1 MNKKRHI
8 AFVFFIW
15 LTQVFL
21 VRAQDPQLSQ
31 MYAAPLLISPAF
43 AGIDNQSNVR
53 FAHRNQWPSLNA
65 NYQFSAISANIALGN
80 QKSGLGVLITSDKQ
94 FLNLQTT
101 QLGLQYG
108 HHIDLGEDIRLSAG
122 IQTDLFMRSIDA
134 SQFVFAD
141 QYRTIQN
148 GFITSS
154 NDVFFQDNISNISL
168 KRTRFIDLSSGALLN
183 LRNSWIGLT
192 AHHINRPDKSIFN
205 GSDDRLNTKFGIQM
219 GTKITF
225 EDPYLNR
232 TTSNP
237 WANKEVSISPV
248 VHYKRQGK
256 FDQLDMGAYLTVSP
270 LVAGLWYRGVPITN
284 NNQNRESLIF
294 LLGYKLEAF
303 SVGYSYDMTISKLG
317 ASAGGA
323 HELSIAYVLDLDLSR
338 SKRTKLLNSKLACP
352 KF

>member
-1 MNKKRHI
+1 MNKKRHF
-8 AFVFFIW
+8 AFVFFFW

-43 AGIDNQSNVR
+43 AGIDNQSNVH
-53 FAHRNQWPSLNA
+53 FTHRNQWPSLNA
-65 NYQFSAISANIALGN
+65 NYQFSVISANIALGN
-80 QKSGLGVLITSDKQ
+80 QKSGLGILVTSDRQ

-122 IQTDLFMRSIDA
+122 IQTDLFMRSLDA

-141 QYRTIQN
+141 QFRSTNY
-148 GFITSS
+148 GFMPSS
-154 NDVFFQDNISNISL
+154 SDPIYAAL
-168 KRTRFIDLSSGALLN
+168 KSEHKFIDLSSGALLN

-205 GSDDRLNTKFGIQM
+205 GTDDRLNTKFGIQM

-256 FDQLDMGAYLTVSP
+256 FEQLDMGAYLTVSP
-270 LVAGLWYRGVPITN
+270 LVAGLWYRGIPITN

-294 LLGYKLEAF
+294 LLGYKLESF

>member
-43 AGIDNQSNVR
+43 AGIDNQSNVH
-53 FAHRNQWPSLNA
+53 FTHRNQWPSLNA

-80 QKSGLGVLITSDKQ
+80 QKSGLGILVTSDKQ

-101 QLGLQYG
+101 QFGLQYG

-122 IQTDLFMRSIDA
+122 IQTDLYMRSLDA

-141 QYRTIQN
+141 QF
-148 GFITSS
+148 GTSIFNLMSADPILS
-154 NDVFFQDNISNISL
+154 NL
-168 KRTRFIDLSSGALLN
+168 KLKHQFIDLSSGALLN

-205 GSDDRLNTKFGIQM
+205 GTDDRLNTKFGIQM

-232 TTSNP
+232 TSSNP

-294 LLGYKLEAF
+294 LLGYKLESF

-323 HELSIAYVLDLDLSR
+323 YELSIAYVLDLDLSR

>member
-108 HHIDLGEDIRLSAG
+108 HQIDLGEDIRLSAG
-122 IQTDLFMRSIDA
+122 IQTDLYMRSLDA

-141 QYRTIQN
+141 QFIST
-148 GFITSS
+148 GFNPTSVDPILTS
-154 NDVFFQDNISNISL
+154 NNIRA
-168 KRTRFIDLSSGALLN
+168 KHQFIDLSSGALLN

>member
-108 HHIDLGEDIRLSAG
+108 HHIDLGEDMVVGRYPNRPIHAQFG
-122 IQTDLFMRSIDA
+122 CFPICVCRSI
-134 SQFVFAD
+134 S
-141 QYRTIQN
+141 
-148 GFITSS
+148 
-154 NDVFFQDNISNISL
+154 
-168 KRTRFIDLSSGALLN
+168 
-183 LRNSWIGLT
+183 
-192 AHHINRPDKSIFN
+192 FN
-205 GSDDRLNTKFGIQM
+205 
-219 GTKITF
+219 
-225 EDPYLNR
+225 
-232 TTSNP
+232 
-237 WANKEVSISPV
+237 
-248 VHYKRQGK
+248 
-256 FDQLDMGAYLTVSP
+256 QLWLYAIIL
-270 LVAGLWYRGVPITN
+270 
-284 NNQNRESLIF
+284 
-294 LLGYKLEAF
+294 
-303 SVGYSYDMTISKLG
+303 
-317 ASAGGA
+317 
-323 HELSIAYVLDLDLSR
+323 
-338 SKRTKLLNSKLACP
+338 
-352 KF
+352 

>member
-43 AGIDNQSNVR
+43 AGIDNQSNIH
-53 FAHRNQWPSLNA
+53 FTHRNQWPSLNA

-80 QKSGLGVLITSDKQ
+80 QKSGLGVLISSDKQ

-101 QLGLQYG
+101 QLGVQYG

-122 IQTDLFMRSIDA
+122 IQTDLYMRSLDA

-141 QYRTIQN
+141 QFRSINY
-148 GFITSS
+148 GFISSS
-154 NDVFFQDNISNISL
+154 NDVFFQDNVANTSI
-168 KRTRFIDLSSGALLN
+168 KRSRYVDLSSGALLN
-183 LRNSWIGLT
+183 LRNSWIGIT

-205 GSDDRLNTKFGIQM
+205 GTNDPLNTKFGIQM
-219 GTKITF
+219 GTKIIF

-256 FDQLDMGAYLTVSP
+256 FDQLDMGAYLTISP
-270 LVAGLWYRGVPITN
+270 LVAGLWYRGVPISN
-284 NNQNRESLIF
+284 NYQHRESLIF
-294 LLGYKLEAF
+294 LLGYQLESF

-323 HELSIAYVLDLDLSR
+323 HELSIAYVLNLDLSR

>member
-15 LTQVFL
+15 LTQVYL

-31 MYAAPLLISPAF
+31 MYAAPLLINPAF
-43 AGIDNQSNVR
+43 AGIDNQSNVH
-53 FAHRNQWPSLNA
+53 FTHRNQWPGLNA
-65 NYQFSAISANIALGN
+65 NYQFSALSANIALGN
-80 QKSGLGVLITSDKQ
+80 QKSGLGILVTSDKQ

-101 QLGLQYG
+101 QFGLQYG

-122 IQTDLFMRSIDA
+122 IQTDLFMRSLDA

-141 QYRTIQN
+141 QFRSVGY
-148 GFITSS
+148 GFMPSS
-154 NDVFFQDNISNISL
+154 NDPIYAALRSKHQ
-168 KRTRFIDLSSGALLN
+168 FIDLSSGALLN

-205 GSDDRLNTKFGIQM
+205 GTDDQLNTKFGIQM
-219 GTKITF
+219 GTKIIF

-248 VHYKRQGK
+248 VHYKKQGK
-256 FDQLDMGAYLTVSP
+256 FDQLDMGAYLTISP

-294 LLGYKLEAF
+294 LLGYRLESF

>member
-8 AFVFFIW
+8 AIVFFIW

-43 AGIDNQSNVR
+43 AGIDNQSNIH
-53 FAHRNQWPSLNA
+53 FTHRNQWPSLNA

-80 QKSGLGVLITSDKQ
+80 QKSGLGVLISSDKQ

-101 QLGLQYG
+101 QLGVQYG

-122 IQTDLFMRSIDA
+122 IQTDLYMRSLDA

-141 QYRTIQN
+141 QFRSINY
-148 GFITSS
+148 GFISSS
-154 NDVFFQDNISNISL
+154 NDVFFQDNVANTTI
-168 KRTRFIDLSSGALLN
+168 KRSRYVDLSSGALLN
-183 LRNSWIGLT
+183 LRNSWIGIT

-205 GSDDRLNTKFGIQM
+205 GTNDPLNTKFGIQM
-219 GTKITF
+219 GTKIIF

-256 FDQLDMGAYLTVSP
+256 FDQLDMGAYLTISP
-270 LVAGLWYRGVPITN
+270 LVAGLWYRGVPISN
-284 NNQNRESLIF
+284 NYQHRESLIF
-294 LLGYKLEAF
+294 LLGYQLESF

>member
-15 LTQVFL
+15 LTQVYL

-31 MYAAPLLISPAF
+31 MYAAPLLINPAF
-43 AGIDNQSNVR
+43 AGIDNQSNVH
-53 FAHRNQWPSLNA
+53 FTHRNQWPGLNA
-65 NYQFSAISANIALGN
+65 NYQFSALSANIALGN
-80 QKSGLGVLITSDKQ
+80 EKSGLGILVTSDKQ

-101 QLGLQYG
+101 QFGLQYG

-122 IQTDLFMRSIDA
+122 IQTDLYMRSLDA

-141 QYRTIQN
+141 QFRSVGY
-148 GFITSS
+148 GFMPSS
-154 NDVFFQDNISNISL
+154 NDPIYTALRSRHQ
-168 KRTRFIDLSSGALLN
+168 FIDLSSGALLN

-205 GSDDRLNTKFGIQM
+205 GTDDPLNTKFGIQM
-219 GTKITF
+219 GTKIIF

-248 VHYKRQGK
+248 VHYKKQGK
-256 FDQLDMGAYLTVSP
+256 FDQLDMGAYLTISP

-294 LLGYKLEAF
+294 LLGYRLDSF

-323 HELSIAYVLDLDLSR
+323 HELSSAYVLDLDLSR

>member
-1 MNKKRHI
+1 MNKKRHFAI
-8 AFVFFIW
+8 VFFIW

-43 AGIDNQSNVR
+43 AGIDNQSNVH
-53 FAHRNQWPSLNA
+53 FTHRNQWPGLNA

-80 QKSGLGVLITSDKQ
+80 QKSGLGIIMTSDKQ
-94 FLNLQTT
+94 FMNLQTT

-122 IQTDLFMRSIDA
+122 IQTDLYMRSLDA

-141 QYRTIQN
+141 QFRSINY
-148 GFITSS
+148 GFIPSS
-154 NDVFFQDNISNISL
+154 EDPIYTVLRSKHQ
-168 KRTRFIDLSSGALLN
+168 FIDLSSGALLN

-205 GSDDRLNTKFGIQM
+205 GTNDPLNTKFGIQM
-219 GTKITF
+219 GTKIIF

-248 VHYKRQGK
+248 VHYKKQGK

-270 LVAGLWYRGVPITN
+270 LVAGVWYRGIPISKTN
-284 NNQNRESLIF
+284 YNRESLIF
-294 LLGYKLEAF
+294 LLGYRLDSF
-303 SVGYSYDMTISKLG
+303 SVGYSFDMTISKLG
-317 ASAGGA
+317 SSAGGA
-323 HELSIAYVLDLDLSR
+323 HELSIAYLLDLDLSR

>member
-15 LTQVFL
+15 LTQVYL

-31 MYAAPLLISPAF
+31 MYAAPLLINPAF
-43 AGIDNQSNVR
+43 AGIDNQSNVH
-53 FAHRNQWPSLNA
+53 FTHRNQWPGLNA
-65 NYQFSAISANIALGN
+65 NYQFSALSANIALGN
-80 QKSGLGVLITSDKQ
+80 EKSGLGILVTSDKQ

-101 QLGLQYG
+101 QFGLQYG
-108 HHIDLGEDIRLSAG
+108 YHIDLGEDIRLSAG
-122 IQTDLFMRSIDA
+122 IQTDLFMRSLDA

-141 QYRTIQN
+141 QFRSVGY
-148 GFITSS
+148 GFMPSS
-154 NDVFFQDNISNISL
+154 NDPIYTALRSRHQ
-168 KRTRFIDLSSGALLN
+168 FIDLSSGALLN

-205 GSDDRLNTKFGIQM
+205 GTDDPLNTKFGIQM
-219 GTKITF
+219 GTKIIF

-248 VHYKRQGK
+248 VHYKKQGK
-256 FDQLDMGAYLTVSP
+256 FDQLDMGAYLTISP

-294 LLGYKLEAF
+294 LLGYRLDSF

>member
-1 MNKKRHI
+1 
-8 AFVFFIW
+8 
-15 LTQVFL
+15 
-21 VRAQDPQLSQ
+21 

-43 AGIDNQSNVR
+43 AGIDNQSNIH
-53 FAHRNQWPSLNA
+53 FTHRNQWPGLNA

-80 QKSGLGVLITSDKQ
+80 QKSGLGIIMTSDKQ
-94 FLNLQTT
+94 FMNLQTT

-122 IQTDLFMRSIDA
+122 IQTDLYMRSLDA
-134 SQFVFAD
+134 SQFLFAD
-141 QYRTIQN
+141 QFRSINY
-148 GFITSS
+148 GFISSS
-154 NDVFFQDNISNISL
+154 NDVFFQDNVANTTIKRSN
-168 KRTRFIDLSSGALLN
+168 FVDFSSGALLN

-205 GSDDRLNTKFGIQM
+205 GTDDPLNTKFGIQM
-219 GTKITF
+219 GTKIIF

-248 VHYKRQGK
+248 VHYKKQGK

-270 LVAGLWYRGVPITN
+270 LVAGVWYRGIPISKTN
-284 NNQNRESLIF
+284 YNRESLIF
-294 LLGYKLEAF
+294 LLGYRLDSF
-303 SVGYSYDMTISKLG
+303 SVGYSFDMTISKLG
-317 ASAGGA
+317 SSAGGA
-323 HELSIAYVLDLDLSR
+323 HELSIAYLLDLDLSR

>member
-8 AFVFFIW
+8 AFVFLIW
-15 LTQVFL
+15 LTQVYL

-31 MYAAPLLISPAF
+31 MYAAPLLINPAF
-43 AGIDNQSNVR
+43 AGIDNQSNVH
-53 FAHRNQWPSLNA
+53 FTHRNQWPGLNA
-65 NYQFSAISANIALGN
+65 NYQFSALSANIALGN
-80 QKSGLGVLITSDKQ
+80 EKSGLGILVTSDKQ

-122 IQTDLFMRSIDA
+122 IQTDLFMRSLDA

-141 QYRTIQN
+141 QFRSVGY
-148 GFITSS
+148 GFLPSS
-154 NDVFFQDNISNISL
+154 NDPIYAALRSRHQ
-168 KRTRFIDLSSGALLN
+168 FIDLSSGALLN

-205 GSDDRLNTKFGIQM
+205 GTDDPLNTKFGIQM
-219 GTKITF
+219 GTKIIF

-248 VHYKRQGK
+248 VHYKKQGK
-256 FDQLDMGAYLTVSP
+256 FDQLDMGAYLTISP

-294 LLGYKLEAF
+294 LLGYRLESF

>member
-15 LTQVFL
+15 LTQVYL

-31 MYAAPLLISPAF
+31 MYAAPLLINPAF
-43 AGIDNQSNVR
+43 AGIDNQSNVH
-53 FAHRNQWPSLNA
+53 FTHRNQWPGLNA
-65 NYQFSAISANIALGN
+65 NYQFSALSANIALGN
-80 QKSGLGVLITSDKQ
+80 EKSGLGILVTSDKQ

-101 QLGLQYG
+101 QFGLQYG

-122 IQTDLFMRSIDA
+122 IQTDLFMRSLDA

-141 QYRTIQN
+141 QFRSVGY
-148 GFITSS
+148 GFMPSS
-154 NDVFFQDNISNISL
+154 NDPIYTALRSRHQ
-168 KRTRFIDLSSGALLN
+168 FIDLSSGALLN

-205 GSDDRLNTKFGIQM
+205 GTDDPLNTKFGIQM
-219 GTKITF
+219 GTKIIF

-248 VHYKRQGK
+248 VHYKKQGK
-256 FDQLDMGAYLTVSP
+256 FDQLDMGAYLTISP

-284 NNQNRESLIF
+284 NNQNRESLIL
-294 LLGYKLEAF
+294 LLGYRLDSF

>member
-1 MNKKRHI
+1 MNKKRHFAI
-8 AFVFFIW
+8 VFFIW

-43 AGIDNQSNVR
+43 AGIDNQSNVH
-53 FAHRNQWPSLNA
+53 FTHRNQWPGLNA

-80 QKSGLGVLITSDKQ
+80 QKSGLGIIMTSDKQ
-94 FLNLQTT
+94 FMNLQTT

-122 IQTDLFMRSIDA
+122 IQTDLYMRSLDA
-134 SQFVFAD
+134 SQFLFAD
-141 QYRTIQN
+141 QFRSINY
-148 GFITSS
+148 GFISSS
-154 NDVFFQDNISNISL
+154 NDVFFQDNVANTTIKRSN
-168 KRTRFIDLSSGALLN
+168 FVDFSSGALLN

-205 GSDDRLNTKFGIQM
+205 GTNDPLNTKFGIQM
-219 GTKITF
+219 GTKIIF

-248 VHYKRQGK
+248 VHYKKQGK

-270 LVAGLWYRGVPITN
+270 LVAGVWYRGIPISKTN
-284 NNQNRESLIF
+284 YNRESLIF
-294 LLGYKLEAF
+294 LLGYRLDSF
-303 SVGYSYDMTISKLG
+303 SVGYSFDMTISKLG
-317 ASAGGA
+317 SSAGGA
-323 HELSIAYVLDLDLSR
+323 HELSIAYLLDLDLSR

>member
-15 LTQVFL
+15 LTQVYL

-31 MYAAPLLISPAF
+31 MYAAPLLINPAF
-43 AGIDNQSNVR
+43 AGIDNQSNVH
-53 FAHRNQWPSLNA
+53 FTHRNQWPGLNA
-65 NYQFSAISANIALGN
+65 NYQFSALSANIALGN
-80 QKSGLGVLITSDKQ
+80 QKSGLGILVTSDKQ

-101 QLGLQYG
+101 QFGLQYG

-122 IQTDLFMRSIDA
+122 IQTDLFMRSLDA

-141 QYRTIQN
+141 QFRSVGY
-148 GFITSS
+148 GFMPSS
-154 NDVFFQDNISNISL
+154 NDPIYAALRSRHQ
-168 KRTRFIDLSSGALLN
+168 FIDLSSGALLN

-205 GSDDRLNTKFGIQM
+205 GTDDQLNTKFGIQM
-219 GTKITF
+219 GTKIIF

-248 VHYKRQGK
+248 VHYKKQGK
-256 FDQLDMGAYLTVSP
+256 FDQLDMGAYLTISP

-294 LLGYKLEAF
+294 LLGYRLESF

>member
-15 LTQVFL
+15 LTQVYL

-31 MYAAPLLISPAF
+31 MYAAPLLINPAF
-43 AGIDNQSNVR
+43 AGIDNQSNVH
-53 FAHRNQWPSLNA
+53 FTHRNQWPGLNA
-65 NYQFSAISANIALGN
+65 TYQFSALSANIALGN
-80 QKSGLGVLITSDKQ
+80 EKSGLGILVTSDKQ

-101 QLGLQYG
+101 QFGLQYG

-122 IQTDLFMRSIDA
+122 IQTDLYMRSLDA

-141 QYRTIQN
+141 QFRSVGY
-148 GFITSS
+148 GFLPSS
-154 NDVFFQDNISNISL
+154 NDPIYSALRSRHQ
-168 KRTRFIDLSSGALLN
+168 FIDLSSGALLN

-205 GSDDRLNTKFGIQM
+205 GTDDPLNTKFGIQM
-219 GTKITF
+219 GTKIIF

-248 VHYKRQGK
+248 VHYKKQGK
-256 FDQLDMGAYLTVSP
+256 FDQLDIGAYLTISP

-294 LLGYKLEAF
+294 LLGYRLESF

>member
-43 AGIDNQSNVR
+43 AGIDNQSNVH
-53 FAHRNQWPSLNA
+53 FTHRNQWPSLNA

-80 QKSGLGVLITSDKQ
+80 QKSGLGILVTSDKQ

-122 IQTDLFMRSIDA
+122 IQTDLYMRSLDA

-141 QYRTIQN
+141 QF
-148 GFITSS
+148 GTSIFNPMSADPILS
-154 NDVFFQDNISNISL
+154 NL
-168 KRTRFIDLSSGALLN
+168 KSKHQFIDLSSGALLN

-205 GSDDRLNTKFGIQM
+205 GTDDPLNTKFGIQM

-232 TTSNP
+232 TSSNP

-294 LLGYKLEAF
+294 LLGYKLESF